1 MPLFAALL
9 AYVFLDE
16 RIALFHLV
24 GAALIFLGI
33 FLANRTT

>member
-9 AYVFLDE
+9 AYLFLDE
-16 RIALFHLV
+16 RIAGFHLV

-33 FLANRTT
+33 FLANRAA